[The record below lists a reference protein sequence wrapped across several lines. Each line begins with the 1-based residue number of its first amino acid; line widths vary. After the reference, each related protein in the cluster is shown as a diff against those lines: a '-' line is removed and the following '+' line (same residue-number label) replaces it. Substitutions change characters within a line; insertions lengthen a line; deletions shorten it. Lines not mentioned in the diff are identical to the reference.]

1 MSWLKKPQ
9 WSRSLIIFFSVS
21 ILLIVLDFL
30 SKWLVQLNTVE
41 GEAITVIPN
50 FFYITKSY
58 NIAIAFSLGATWGV
72 GGRVLNILISV
83 ILSLVIYWYWLTHDH
98 KLRFWER
105 FTAML
110 LGAGAVGNLIDR
122 AFYWDMTTGFN
133 GVIDFF
139 QFYLGGGPNNP
150 VNFVNPFATFNF
162 ADACLTV
169 GIVILLIILIVDMIS
184 DARKNSLSKDP
195 RLESKPQ
202 QIQNS
207 ESAQEKPAEN
217 EEAPAVEPQEENK
230 E

>member
-21 ILLIVLDFL
+21 ILLVVLDFL
-30 SKWLVQLNTVE
+30 SKWLVELNTVE

-58 NIAIAFSLGATWGV
+58 NIAIAFSLGSTWGV

-83 ILSLVIYWYWLTHDH
+83 ILSVVIYWYWLTHDH

-122 AFYWDMTTGFN
+122 AFYWDITTGFN

-169 GIVILLIILIVDMIS
+169 GIVILLIILIVDMVS

-207 ESAQEKPAEN
+207 DSAQEKPAEN
-217 EEAPAVEPQEENK
+217 EEAPAEEVQEENK

>member
-21 ILLIVLDFL
+21 ILLVVLDFL

-202 QIQNS
+202 QIQNG
-207 ESAQEKPAEN
+207 ESAQEKPTEN